1 MRRPGIKAMTL
12 EAFQDELRDRGGEA
26 TVWLVYLA
34 DVMMELEAGRP
45 SLVLQRAFL
54 TRGGAYAFA
63 ERLHQQRRWQ
73 HYYVF
78 RLVADSAWAAGEEPR
93 EAEYETA
100 FGRVRRLPSVS
111 LTAIKVARALD
122 T

>member
-1 MRRPGIKAMTL
+1 MTI
-12 EAFQDELRDRGGEA
+12 EEFQDELRDRGGEA

-45 SLVLQRAFL
+45 SLALQRAFF

-63 ERLHQQRRWQ
+63 ERLRKQRQWQ

-78 RLVADSAWAAGEEPR
+78 RVVADSAWAEDDESR
-93 EAEYETA
+93 EADYETA
-100 FGRVRRLPSVS
+100 FGRVRQLPAVHV
-111 LTAIKVARALD
+111 TVKQVAGAL
-122 T
+122 

>member
-1 MRRPGIKAMTL
+1 MRLTSMRRPGIKAMTL

-45 SLVLQRAFL
+45 SLVLQHAFF

-63 ERLHQQRRWQ
+63 ERLHQQRPNNHFHKW
-73 HYYVF
+73 
-78 RLVADSAWAAGEEPR
+78 
-93 EAEYETA
+93 
-100 FGRVRRLPSVS
+100 
-111 LTAIKVARALD
+111 
-122 T
+122 

>member
-1 MRRPGIKAMTL
+1 MTL

-45 SLVLQRAFL
+45 SLVLQHAFF

-78 RLVADSAWAAGEEPR
+78 RLAADSAWALYFLAGGKP
-93 EAEYETA
+93 
-100 FGRVRRLPSVS
+100 
-111 LTAIKVARALD
+111 ALGD
-122 T
+122 VGAGHVGGSRQIF

>member
-1 MRRPGIKAMTL
+1 MTL

-45 SLVLQRAFL
+45 SLVLQQAFF
-54 TRGGAYAFA
+54 TRSGAYAFA
-63 ERLHQQRRWQ
+63 ERVQQQRGWQ

-78 RLVADSAWAAGEEPR
+78 RLVADLVWMAGEERR
-93 EAEYETA
+93 EVEYETA
-100 FGRVRRLPSVS
+100 FGRIRPLPAVHVTPVRL
-111 LTAIKVARALD
+111 ARALSA
-122 T
+122 

>member
-1 MRRPGIKAMTL
+1 MTL
-12 EAFQDELRDRGGEA
+12 DELQDELRDRGGEA
-26 TVWLVYLA
+26 TVWLVYFA

-45 SLVLQRAFL
+45 SLVLQQAFF

-63 ERLHQQRRWQ
+63 ERVTRQRQWQ

-78 RLVADSAWAAGEEPR
+78 RIVADSAWAMGEEPR

-100 FGRVRRLPSVS
+100 FGRIRQLPSVH
-111 LTAIKVARALD
+111 LTPIKVARALNP
-122 T
+122 

>member
-12 EAFQDELRDRGGEA
+12 EAFQDELRDRGGEV

-34 DVMMELEAGRP
+34 DVMMELEAGHP
-45 SLVLQRAFL
+45 SLVLQHGFF

-78 RLVADSAWAAGEEPR
+78 RLVADSVWAVGEERR

-100 FGRVRRLPSVS
+100 FGRIRPLPAVH
-111 LTAIKVARALD
+111 IMPGKVARALS

>member
-1 MRRPGIKAMTL
+1 MTI
-12 EAFQDELRDRGGEA
+12 EEFSNELHDRGGEA

-45 SLVLQRAFL
+45 SLALQRAFF

-63 ERLHQQRRWQ
+63 ERLRKQRQWQ

-78 RLVADSAWAAGEEPR
+78 RVVADSAWAKGDESR
-93 EAEYETA
+93 EADYETA
-100 FGRVRRLPSVS
+100 FGRLRQLPAVHV
-111 LTAIKVARALD
+111 TAKQVAGAL
-122 T
+122 

>member
-1 MRRPGIKAMTL
+1 MTL
-12 EAFQDELRDRGGEA
+12 DQLQDELRDRGGEA

-45 SLVLQRAFL
+45 GLVLQHAFF

-63 ERLHQQRRWQ
+63 ERVHQQRRWQ

-78 RLVADSAWAAGEEPR
+78 RLVADSVWAAGEEPR
-93 EAEYETA
+93 EVEYETA
-100 FGRVRRLPSVS
+100 FGRIRPLPAVHV
-111 LTAIKVARALD
+111 TPGKVARALSA
-122 T
+122 

>member
-1 MRRPGIKAMTL
+1 MTIG
-12 EAFQDELRDRGGEA
+12 EFRDELRDRGGEA

-45 SLVLQRAFL
+45 SLALRRAFF

-63 ERLHQQRRWQ
+63 ERMRRQRQWQ

-78 RLVADSAWAAGEEPR
+78 TVAAAAGWDDEEER
-93 EAEYETA
+93 VAEYETA
-100 FGRVRRLPSVS
+100 FGRPRRLPVVRVT
-111 LTAIKVARALD
+111 LTQVAAALHA
-122 T
+122 

>member
-1 MRRPGIKAMTL
+1 MTL

-45 SLVLQRAFL
+45 SLVLQQAFF

-63 ERLHQQRRWQ
+63 ERVTRQRRWQ
-73 HYYVF
+73 HHYVF
-78 RLVADSAWAAGEEPR
+78 RVVVDSAWLTGDEPR

-100 FGRVRRLPSVS
+100 FGRIRQLPTVH
-111 LTAIKVARALD
+111 LTPIKVARALNP
-122 T
+122 